1 MFYQTVRTLMDPRK
15 LILVPGSM
23 TVREAAKLMKS
34 KRYGAVLVTEGD
46 ELLGIFTER
55 DAIFRV
61 IAVGLDPET
70 TPLVDVMTKE
80 PKTITPDKTF
90 GHAML
95 MMHEGGFRHV
105 PVVDDGKLVGMVS
118 SRNALDPDLEEFVCE
133 ERRRKHFQEEGA

>member
-1 MFYQTVRTLMDPRK
+1 MDPRK

-23 TVREAAKLMKS
+23 TVREAAKLMKT
-34 KRYGAVLVTEGD
+34 KHYGAVLITEGD

-61 IAVGLDPET
+61 IAVGRDPET

-80 PKTITPDKTF
+80 PKTISPEKTF

-105 PVVDDGKLVGMVS
+105 PVIDNGKLVGMVS
-118 SRNALDPDLEEFVCE
+118 SRNALDPDLEEFVFE
-133 ERRRKHFQEEGA
+133 ERRRKHLIETR

>member
-1 MFYQTVRTLMDPRK
+1 MFYQQVRTIMDPRK

-23 TVREAAKLMKS
+23 TVREAAKLMKT

-61 IAVGLDPET
+61 IAVGLDPDA
-70 TPLVDVMTKE
+70 TPLADVMTRD
-80 PKTITPDKTF
+80 PTTITPDKTF

-105 PVVDDGKLVGMVS
+105 PVIEDGKLVGMVS
-118 SRNALDPDLEEFVCE
+118 SRNALDPDLEEFVFE
-133 ERRRKHFQEEGA
+133 EHRRKRLLETR

>member
-46 ELLGIFTER
+46 DLLGIFTER
-55 DAIFRV
+55 DAVFRV
-61 IAVGLDPET
+61 IAAGLDPET

-105 PVVDDGKLVGMVS
+105 PVVEDGKLVGMVS
-118 SRNALDPDLEEFVCE
+118 SRNALDPDLEEFVFE
-133 ERRRKHFQEEGA
+133 EHRRKRLLETR

>member
-1 MFYQTVRTLMDPRK
+1 MFYQPVQAIMDPRK

-34 KRYGAVLVTEGD
+34 KHYGAVLVTEGD

-55 DAIFRV
+55 DAVFRV
-61 IAVGLDPET
+61 VAAGRDPEA
-70 TPLVDVMTKE
+70 TPLVEVMTKE

-105 PVVDDGKLVGMVS
+105 PVVDEGKLVGMVS
-118 SRNALDPDLEEFVCE
+118 SRNALDPDLEEFVFE
-133 ERRRKHFQEEGA
+133 EHRRKRLLETR

>member
-1 MFYQTVRTLMDPRK
+1 MFYQSVRTLMDPRK

-34 KRYGAVLVTEGD
+34 KHYGAVLVTEGD

-55 DAIFRV
+55 DAVFRV
-61 IAVGLDPET
+61 IAAALDPET
-70 TPLVDVMTKE
+70 TQLADVMTKE

-105 PVVDDGKLVGMVS
+105 PVIDGGKLVGMVS
-118 SRNALDPDLEEFVCE
+118 SRNALDPDLEEFVFE
-133 ERRRKHFQEEGA
+133 EHRRKRLLETR

>member
-34 KRYGAVLVTEGD
+34 KRYGAVLVTESD
-46 ELLGIFTER
+46 DLLGIFTER

-118 SRNALDPDLEEFVCE
+118 SRNALDPDLEEFVFE
-133 ERRRKHFQEEGA
+133 EHRRKRLLETR

>member
-46 ELLGIFTER
+46 DLLGIFTER
-55 DAIFRV
+55 DAVFRV
-61 IAVGLDPET
+61 IAAGLDPET
-70 TPLVDVMTKE
+70 TPLVEVMTKE

-118 SRNALDPDLEEFVCE
+118 SRNALDPDLEEFVFE
-133 ERRRKHFQEEGA
+133 EHRRKRLLETR

>member
-1 MFYQTVRTLMDPRK
+1 MFYQTVRTLLDPRK

-23 TVREAAKLMKS
+23 TVREAAKLMKT

-61 IAVGLDPET
+61 IAVGLDPDA
-70 TPLVDVMTKE
+70 TPLADVMTKD
-80 PKTITPDKTF
+80 PTTITPDKTF

-118 SRNALDPDLEEFVCE
+118 SRNALDPDLEEFVFE
-133 ERRRKHFQEEGA
+133 EHRRKRLLETR

>member
-1 MFYQTVRTLMDPRK
+1 MDPRK

-23 TVREAAKLMKS
+23 SVREAAKLMKT
-34 KRYGAVLVTEGD
+34 KHYGAVLVTEGD

-55 DAIFRV
+55 DAVFRV
-61 IAVGLDPET
+61 IAAALDPET
-70 TPLVDVMTKE
+70 TQLADVMTKE

-105 PVVDDGKLVGMVS
+105 PVIDDGKLVGMVS
-118 SRNALDPDLEEFVCE
+118 SRNALDPDLEEFVFE
-133 ERRRKHFQEEGA
+133 EHRRKRLLETR

>member
-1 MFYQTVRTLMDPRK
+1 MFYQSVRTLMDPRK

-105 PVVDDGKLVGMVS
+105 PVVEDGKLVGMVS
-118 SRNALDPDLEEFVCE
+118 SRNALDPDLEEFVFE
-133 ERRRKHFQEEGA
+133 EHRRKRLLETR

>member
-1 MFYQTVRTLMDPRK
+1 MFYQSVRTLMDPRK
-15 LILVPGSM
+15 LILVPGTM

-105 PVVDDGKLVGMVS
+105 PVVDNGKLVGMVS
-118 SRNALDPDLEEFVCE
+118 SRNALDPDLEEFVFE
-133 ERRRKHFQEEGA
+133 EHRRKRLLETR

>member
-15 LILVPGSM
+15 LILVPWSM

-34 KRYGAVLVTEGD
+34 KRYGAVLVTKGD
-46 ELLGIFTER
+46 DLLGIFTER

-70 TPLVDVMTKE
+70 TPLADVMTKE
-80 PKTITPDKTF
+80 PKTIAPDKTF

-105 PVVDDGKLVGMVS
+105 PVVEGGKLVGMVS
-118 SRNALDPDLEEFVCE
+118 SRNALDPDLEEFVFE
-133 ERRRKHFQEEGA
+133 EHRRKRLLETR